1 MMKLNKRGLFLLII
15 VLFAVG
21 LLGAYTGIKI
31 WGAQLSAPNQN
42 SSSNNSNAS
51 SSGEMDVVDQV
62 YEMIEDNYVEDAD
75 DNELLEGAIQGML
88 ESLDDPYSSYMDAE
102 AMERFDEQ
110 IESSFQ
116 GIGAEVSMKEG
127 QVTIISPIKDSP
139 AEKAGLR
146 TNDQILQVDDQKLEN
161 MDLNEAVE
169 HIRGE
174 KGSEVDLLIQ
184 RTGASDPFEVTLTRD
199 EIPIETVEA
208 DTEDVDGKK
217 TGIITISSFSE
228 TTSDEFTKAL
238 DKLEED
244 GIDGLVI
251 DVRGNPGGLLDSVEE
266 IMEHFVPKDIPYVQV
281 EDRDGHKDKYYS
293 DLEEKKDYPIDI
305 VVDEGSASASEILA
319 VALKEIDYDV
329 IGETSFGKGTVQK
342 AMPLDNGGTLKLT
355 FFKWLSPEG
364 NWIHDEGVEPTVE
377 QKQPDYYY
385 VNPVQIEDTLT
396 FDQTDEQIENVQIM
410 LKGLGFDPGR
420 DDGYFDE
427 KTKQAV
433 KDYQADN
440 DLKETGDI
448 DEETAGKIE
457 ADLLDKVRDGE
468 EDLQLEKALDV
479 LYE

>member
-1 MMKLNKRGLFLLII
+1 
-15 VLFAVG
+15 
-21 LLGAYTGIKI
+21 
-31 WGAQLSAPNQN
+31 
-42 SSSNNSNAS
+42 
-51 SSGEMDVVDQV
+51 
-62 YEMIEDNYVEDAD
+62 
-75 DNELLEGAIQGML
+75 
-88 ESLDDPYSSYMDAE
+88 
-102 AMERFDEQ
+102 

-199 EIPIETVEA
+199 EIPMETVEA

-244 GIDGLVI
+244 ELSKALDKLEEDGIDGLVI

-266 IMEHFVPKDIPYVQV
+266 IMEHFFPKDIPYVQV

-396 FDQTDEQIENVQIM
+396 F
-410 LKGLGFDPGR
+410 
-420 DDGYFDE
+420 
-427 KTKQAV
+427 
-433 KDYQADN
+433 
-440 DLKETGDI
+440 
-448 DEETAGKIE
+448 
-457 ADLLDKVRDGE
+457 
-468 EDLQLEKALDV
+468 
-479 LYE
+479 